1 MSRTCSYPL
10 KHIFTH
16 IHTYTHICMYIH
28 IYICVCVCMCKYIF
42 SKDLYI
48 RVYACKHIY
57 IYMWMWI
64 YIYNTIP
71 IYLVKFTSRHMR
83 SRCWNPSGHV
93 RHGICSAT
101 HLLVPATVS
110 PDFCWNFTG
119 RTWENMGNTLD
130 KVWLVVDLPL
140 WKKSREQTR

>member
-1 MSRTCSYPL
+1 MFIPFKTYL
-10 KHIFTH
+10 HTHTH
-16 IHTYTHICMYIH
+16 IHTYTRICMYIH
-28 IYICVCVCMCKYIF
+28 IYIYIYIYIYVCVCVCMCKYF
-42 SKDLYI
+42 LKKLYI
-48 RVYACKHIY
+48 LVYACIY
-57 IYMWMWI
+57 IYVDV

-130 KVWLVVDLPL
+130 KIWLVVDLPL
-140 WKKSREQTR
+140 